1 MVETH
6 KKFNLRKT
14 EDDKTVLLDCDI
26 STDELEELVADIGK
40 EPEALDDEV
49 LTVEEE
55 YAGPIQAEIIDGE
68 IQLSQG
74 EKSPDV

>member
-1 MVETH
+1 M
-6 KKFNLRKT
+6 NLSVVIPAYNEADNIKAT
-14 EDDKTVLLDCDI
+14 I
-26 STDELEELVADIGK
+26 EELLKVIGRISDIG
-40 EPEALDDEV
+40 DEV
-49 LTVEEE
+49 LTVGEE